1 MILLHNSFFSLF
13 SCVISSTFINFG
25 WRLKFIIQQLATILE
40 LLHKIEK
47 KKIFVCIWEWA
58 QLYTNVAQINVFIF
72 NKMLLRNFFQQF
84 FHIEQNKICLF
95 LPSCLFS
102 LRKTEISQKRICHSF
117 LKYAVFVVVD
127 FFKSVALSVFLL
139 KFTGILF

>member
-72 NKMLLRNFFQQF
+72 NKMLLRKFFNNSF
-84 FHIEQNKICLF
+84 ILSRTKYAFSSHLVYSAFGKPRLVKKESVIPSLNMLF
-95 LPSCLFS
+95 LL
-102 LRKTEISQKRICHSF
+102 LLIF
-117 LKYAVFVVVD
+117 LNLLHLVF
-127 FFKSVALSVFLL
+127 FY
-139 KFTGILF
+139 